1 MGKYRIRMALEAAA
15 RDTLR
20 LVPWILA
27 ASFATALAISVVRH
41 YLG

>member
-1 MGKYRIRMALEAAA
+1 MGKYRIQMALEAAA

-20 LVPWILA
+20 LAPWIIA

-41 YLG
+41 FWG